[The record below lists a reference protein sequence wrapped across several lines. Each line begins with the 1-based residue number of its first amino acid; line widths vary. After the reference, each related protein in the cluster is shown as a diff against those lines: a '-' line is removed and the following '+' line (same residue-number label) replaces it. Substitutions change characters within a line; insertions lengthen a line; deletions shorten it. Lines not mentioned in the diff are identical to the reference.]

1 LKSTFNGWYEKKMRK
16 TPDLANETDR
26 IESFLPNIS
35 TIAIVGIS
43 RNRHRDS
50 QYVGRYLQNA
60 GYKIIPV
67 NPSADKILG
76 EKAYPDLESI
86 PFSVDVVN
94 IFRSPDDISQAVDE
108 ALAISPKVIW
118 LQLGTGKHP
127 EQKTR
132 VLKTGIEFV
141 QNRCIKV
148 DHQFLIRPKSE
159 TDSGQESALTCE
171 ISW

>member
-1 LKSTFNGWYEKKMRK
+1 MKSTFNGWYEKKMRK
-16 TPDLANETDR
+16 TPELSEETDR
-26 IESFLPNIS
+26 VESFLPTIS

-67 NPSADKILG
+67 NPAADEILG
-76 EKAYPDLESI
+76 EQAYPDLASI
-86 PFSVDVVN
+86 PFPVDVVN

-108 ALAISPKVIW
+108 ALAVKPKVIW

-127 EQKTR
+127 DQKTK
-132 VLKTGIEFV
+132 VHEKGVEFV

-148 DHQFLIRPKSE
+148 DHQFLIRPNTE
-159 TDSGQESALTCE
+159 NQSGNESILTCE